1 MRPGSVVAAGE
12 GERAMGAR
20 ALRVVL
26 VVVALALTG
35 CAGSA
40 ESSGSA
46 MTLYTCSSAN
56 VEQAVVAAFEKEHP
70 GAKVTVFRAPTGQ
83 LNARVAAD
91 VRSGGI
97 RADVVWACD
106 PLTMHGYDG
115 QGLLRAWSPSN
126 AADVPSRYRTAHFT
140 GVHVLYMVA
149 VVRRGVPAP
158 ASWADLTSPTY
169 RGAVALPSPSFAAS
183 ALGALGYFASAPGY
197 GMRYYRDLKANGAVQ
212 VDAPADALTGVE
224 RGTYKAAL
232 TLADAAYTDQEKGS
246 PIEVVWPKPG
256 AVAIYGPIGV
266 TTKKQLSPLAEQFA
280 SFATSRAGQELMTG
294 KGVYV
299 TLPGLGGPPIPAGSP
314 VVSPDWPALFGSY
327 KSVLADYSGIF
338 AG

>member
-1 MRPGSVVAAGE
+1 MDAK
-12 GERAMGAR
+12 

-35 CAGSA
+35 CGASA
-40 ESSGSA
+40 ESAGSG
-46 MTLYTCSSAN
+46 MTLYTCATAN
-56 VEQAVVAAFEKEHP
+56 VEQALVSAFEQGHP
-70 GAKVTVFRAPTGQ
+70 GAKVNVFRAPTGQ

-97 RADVVWACD
+97 RADVIWACD

-115 QGLLRAWSPSN
+115 QGLLRDWSPTN
-126 AADVPSRYRTAHFT
+126 AAEVPSRYRTARFT
-140 GVHVLYMVA
+140 GVHLLYMVA
-149 VVRRGVPAP
+149 VVRSGVPAP
-158 ASWADLTSPTY
+158 TSWADLTSPAY
-169 RGAVALPSPSFAAS
+169 RDAVALPSPSFAAS

-197 GMRYYRDLKANGAVQ
+197 GIRFYRHLKANGAVQ

-224 RGTYKAAL
+224 RGTYKAAF
-232 TLADAAYTDQEKGS
+232 TLADAAYADQKKGS

-280 SFATSRAGQELMTG
+280 SFATSRAGQKVMTG
-294 KGVYV
+294 QKVYV
-299 TLPGLGGPPIPAGSP
+299 TLPGLGGGPPIPSGSP

-327 KSVLADYSGIF
+327 KSVLADYSATF